1 MADLVREA
9 MAMIEDM
16 GEALSLSL
24 DDSEEDEE
32 RERGDED
39 VSGLHEAP
47 RSAGKR
53 EAPMRG
59 DWDDERGSAKRR
71 RGREATR
78 TTTGS
83 IPCLRRLVRY
93 KWKTISVKTN
103 QINDV

>member
-32 RERGDED
+32 RERGDEG

-53 EAPMRG
+53 DASSRMRPL
-59 DWDDERGSAKRR
+59 E
-71 RGREATR
+71 R
-78 TTTGS
+78 TTSPGSGTGHRTQPKRHPHHHPS
-83 IPCLRRLVRY
+83 
-93 KWKTISVKTN
+93 
-103 QINDV
+103 